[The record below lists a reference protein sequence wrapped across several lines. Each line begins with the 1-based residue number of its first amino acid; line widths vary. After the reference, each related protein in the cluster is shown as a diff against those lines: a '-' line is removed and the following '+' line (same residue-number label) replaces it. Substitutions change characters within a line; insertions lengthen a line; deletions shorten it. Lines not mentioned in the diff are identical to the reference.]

1 MKKGEETALAIMVS
15 LIVLVLI
22 LGQYYLFFVIIQNK
36 VIQPNSEQ
44 YIGSELDLDIITFA
58 ESNSD
63 LIVKSIQNKKYEELE
78 KEINKLE
85 FDSCWELKIKNKVFN
100 KDNCNIKN
108 PETTIINIPDY
119 DNNQIKI
126 ILNVEKK

>member
-15 LIVLVLI
+15 SIVLVII

-100 KDNCNIKN
+100 KNSCNIKN

-119 DNNQIKI
+119 ENNQIKI
-126 ILNVEKK
+126 ILNVDKK